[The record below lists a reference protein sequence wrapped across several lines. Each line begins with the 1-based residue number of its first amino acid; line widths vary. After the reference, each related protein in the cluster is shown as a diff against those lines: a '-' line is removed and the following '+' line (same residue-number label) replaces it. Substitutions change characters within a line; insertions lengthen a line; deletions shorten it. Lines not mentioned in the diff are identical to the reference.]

1 MNAFISTLTT
11 EVHTRLRAIEKEESA
26 ILKRSEQAIAV
37 LEQAF
42 IDLKEFTIS
51 YTFSDME
58 EEIEFFKHTKPKL
71 FSFLIY
77 YRKVY
82 NIEVNRP
89 KGGEEEQ
96 RKYLSQQLCLLKDYF
111 DRNRDFYH
119 YRRADEKYM
128 DEHYFLRDRS
138 PLHITMESFYFER
151 DPRFSTVA
159 DFKMAKVM
167 GHDKVEKYL
176 CDELAKCA
184 EHLNG
189 TDSSTRVKLT
199 WTAKKVFLIELIYA
213 LFWAEVFNHG
223 KASLRDIR
231 LYLQDVFNVDLGA
244 NPAKMYAEAKE
255 RKERTSFL
263 DKLKKLLLNKM
274 DEEDEK

>member
-11 EVHTRLRAIEKEESA
+11 EVHTRLQAIEKEEPA

-42 IDLKEFTIS
+42 IDLKKFTIS

-96 RKYLSQQLCLLKDYF
+96 RKYLSHELCLLKDYF

-119 YRRADEKYM
+119 YRRADETHM

-138 PLHITMESFYFER
+138 PVHLTMESFYFER
-151 DPRFSTVA
+151 DPRFSTAA
-159 DFKMAKVM
+159 DFKMAKVL

-176 CDELAKCA
+176 CDELAKCS

-189 TDSSTRVKLT
+189 TESSLRVKLT
-199 WTAKKVFLIELIYA
+199 WTAKKVFLVELCYA
-213 LFWAEVFNHG
+213 LHLAQVFDHG

-244 NPAKMYAEAKE
+244 NPAKMYAETKE